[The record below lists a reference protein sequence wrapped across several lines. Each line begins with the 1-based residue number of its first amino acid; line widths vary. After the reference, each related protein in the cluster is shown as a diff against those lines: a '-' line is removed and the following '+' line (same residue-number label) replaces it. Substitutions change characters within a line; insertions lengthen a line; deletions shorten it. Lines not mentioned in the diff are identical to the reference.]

1 MTAQNPT
8 VGGTVRRPAD
18 RAREGVRRV
27 TETKAFYKTS
37 EFIVLVAAVAGVAI
51 ALNKNLTAWHGWLL
65 ITVLASAY
73 MVSRGI
79 AKAGSYDPYT
89 ERRSDDDREGF

>member
-1 MTAQNPT
+1 MVTQTPAAQR
-8 VGGTVRRPAD
+8 G
-18 RAREGVRRV
+18 ARESMDGIRTGVRRV

-37 EFIVLVAAVAGVAI
+37 EFIVMIAAVAGVLI
-51 ALNKNLTAWHGWLL
+51 ATNKNLTAWHGWLL
-65 ITVLASAY
+65 VTVIASAY

-89 ERRSDDDREGF
+89 DKRDDF

>member
-1 MTAQNPT
+1 MEASMATRTESVGSAR
-8 VGGTVRRPAD
+8 GGTSA
-18 RAREGVRRV
+18 VRRV

-37 EFIVLVAAVAGVAI
+37 EFIVMLAAVIGVAI

-73 MVSRGI
+73 MLSRGV
-79 AKAGSYDPYT
+79 AKAGSYEPYT
-89 ERRSDDDREGF
+89 ERRDNDY

>member
-1 MTAQNPT
+1 MATRTETLGA
-8 VGGTVRRPAD
+8 GTRRDGVSA
-18 RAREGVRRV
+18 VRRV

-37 EFIVLVAAVAGVAI
+37 EFIVLLAAVAGVAV

-65 ITVLASAY
+65 ITVLAAAY
-73 MVSRGI
+73 MISRGI

-89 ERRSDDDREGF
+89 EKRDDRS

>member
-1 MTAQNPT
+1 MTVQNPAAGSA
-8 VGGTVRRPAD
+8 VGRAGARAPSHVRRL
-18 RAREGVRRV
+18 

-37 EFIVLVAAVAGVAI
+37 EFIVMLAAVVGVAI

-73 MVSRGI
+73 MLSRGV
-79 AKAGSYDPYT
+79 AKAGSYEPYT
-89 ERRSDDDREGF
+89 ERRDDD

>member
-1 MTAQNPT
+1 MATHNPT
-8 VGGTVRRPAD
+8 LDPGLRRPTNGV
-18 RAREGVRRV
+18 REGVRRV

-37 EFIVLVAAVAGVAI
+37 EFIVMLAAVVGVLVAM
-51 ALNKNLTAWHGWLL
+51 NKNLTASHGWLL
-65 ITVLASAY
+65 VTVIASAY

-89 ERRSDDDREGF
+89 DKRDDH